1 MLKRNTNTDPS
12 TWHYCFRE
20 NEDASAM
27 RFSNLYNIP
36 LVNEYFSYTPELL
49 LYYLEHADIKSLISN
64 KYNYKLSSVSSK
76 NAILKK
82 LVPEIRVRK
91 KTHGFEKLLAFNYE
105 ATRHMASTQI
115 SRLED
120 SLDGIEYNRIIKM
133 LKGKK

>member
-1 MLKRNTNTDPS
+1 MKPVIICGGVGTKMWPMSRS
-12 TWHYCFRE
+12 
-20 NEDASAM
+20 ASPKH
-27 RFSNLYNIP
+27 FLP
-36 LVNEYFSYTPELL
+36 LI
-49 LYYLEHADIKSLISN
+49 DGKSLFEIN
-64 KYNYKLSSVSSK
+64 WEVLRKKFKADEIFLQT
-76 NAILKK
+76 NAVQAEIAKK